1 MWTLVP
7 RLPSLFQEVYLFFVA
22 HETICGTGLFTTS
35 RPADKGKEESV
46 LLSCVW
52 TSHACFYHNSIYK
65 WKLLIIQISL
75 VGQPS
80 PVKSNPSTPVK
91 GALNRDASMVQEDFI
106 KFYKDTGLE
115 PLAREVRKLE
125 SPRASPATNHLFLHP
140 MREQYKAYF
149 EFTLVGF

>member
-1 MWTLVP
+1 MRMDIT
-7 RLPSLFQEVYLFFVA
+7 RL
-22 HETICGTGLFTTS
+22 
-35 RPADKGKEESV
+35 
-46 LLSCVW
+46 LLSQFKF
-52 TSHACFYHNSIYK
+52 TDK
-65 WKLLIIQISL
+65 WKLLNIQISL
-75 VGQPS
+75 LGQPS

-115 PLAREVRKLE
+115 PLAREVSKLK